1 MRPSTTDTQLPSLK
15 VSDTASKRLLTPAA
29 AHTDQKDT
37 QALLKAQEAV
47 LDVQARPYGESSTSL
62 NATVA
67 VSLDSQPGL
76 FPEPPRPSAPT
87 TTKP

>member
-1 MRPSTTDTQLPSLK
+1 MRPLTTDTQLPALK

-29 AHTDQKDT
+29 AHNDKKDT

-47 LDVQARPYGESSTSL
+47 LDVQARYAASSTSL
-62 NATVA
+62 NATA
-67 VSLDSQPGL
+67 EASLDSQPGL
-76 FPEPPRPSAPT
+76 SPEPPRPSAPT